1 MGVKL
6 QKDELARMIRDAIG
20 DDAAARRDAAI
31 EAGRKHTEGLAAG
44 QDPETPPAKKRV
56 ARDNYGES
64 KFGQYIIAMCL
75 AGGHKNYGE
84 AATIAEK
91 LGAPDVA
98 KALQATTFGDGGA
111 LVPEEFSDELI
122 EFLRQQVVVRRM
134 GARVIPMSAT
144 TLDMG
149 RQNTSAT
156 ASYEAEGVNITASQL
171 GTDQVKLVARKLVA
185 LTPVSNDLIRRAA
198 FAADAIVRD
207 DLTGAA
213 AERADLAFIRGD
225 GTANTPKGI
234 RNLVVAANVFA
245 SDGTTTAQI
254 IGDLGTMARL
264 VQESQVPMRAR
275 GWLFSS
281 RSEWDL
287 RTLLDA
293 NSNFVFKD
301 EMTGGMLLGFPF
313 AFTDQIPNTLGG
325 GSDESEVYFAEFSDL
340 VIGEALGV
348 QVEVFPGGT
357 YDDAGT
363 LRSGISRDETVVR
376 LITEHDFNMRHTNT
390 ASVLTGVQW
399 GA

>member
-1 MGVKL
+1 MGVKM
-6 QKDELARMIRDAIG
+6 QKDELARIIRDAIG
-20 DDAAARRDAAI
+20 PEAAARRDASI
-31 EAGRKHTEGLAAG
+31 EAATKNAEGLNKG
-44 QDPETPPAKKRV
+44 QDPETPPKKKRV
-56 ARDNYGES
+56 KRDDYGES
-64 KFGQYIIAMCL
+64 KLGQWIIAMAL

-84 AATIAEK
+84 AAKIAEAN
-91 LGAPDVA
+91 GAPDVA

-156 ASYEAEGVNITASQL
+156 ATYEAEGVNITASQL

-185 LTPVSNDLIRRAA
+185 LTPISNDLIRRAA
-198 FAADAIVRD
+198 FAADALVRD

-225 GTANTPKGI
+225 GTSNTPKGI
-234 RNLVVAANVFA
+234 RNIVDAANVFA
-245 SDGTTTAQI
+245 SAGTTTANI
-254 IGDLGTMARL
+254 IDDLGRAARE
-264 VQESQVPMRAR
+264 VQESQVPMRKR

-281 RSEWDL
+281 RTEWDL

-293 NSNFVFKD
+293 NSNFVFRD
-301 EMTGGMLLGFPF
+301 EMNGGNLLGFPF

-376 LITEHDFNMRHTNT
+376 LITEHDFNMRHTDT
-390 ASVLTGVQW
+390 AAVITGVQW
-399 GA
+399 GT